1 MSKFDPKTQPQ
12 EYVADLIAQSR
23 VAQKVAEGYDQAMVD
38 KLCAAI
44 AWACV
49 KADVAEELAQLCF
62 EETQMGNL
70 DGKRGKL
77 RIRPRGAWR
86 DMKGKVSVGIIEED
100 QAKGIV
106 KYAKPIGVIGAIAP
120 VTNPEVTP
128 IVKAMSAIKGR
139 NSIIVAPHPRSKKI
153 NAKTCEYMR
162 AALKANGAPEDLI
175 MYIPEPTME
184 STQELMKQAD
194 LVLATGGAGLVKE
207 AYSSGRPAIGVG
219 AGNAIVIIDETADL
233 NDATD
238 KVVRSKIFDWAT
250 SCSAD
255 NNLIIVDKFY
265 DEAMKQLVAKGGYI
279 CTPAEKEALKKVM
292 FTDYGRL
299 DAKSG
304 LAAASPTAIAEKAG
318 FKLPEGKTFI
328 MVESTYGE
336 SGAKEP
342 FSGEKLS
349 PVLNVY
355 KYKEGKFKEAV
366 AFLNEIHEWSGKG
379 HSCCIH
385 SFNQD
390 HINYMVENTYT
401 SRVMVRLPTSAS
413 NSGNWFLGMPF
424 TLTLGCGTWGGN
436 SVSENVT
443 WRHLINTTW
452 VAQPLPERIPTDL
465 ELFGEEI
472 MKANPVK

>member
-1 MSKFDPKTQPQ
+1 MSKFDPKSQAK
-12 EYVADLIAQSR
+12 EYVADLIEQSR
-23 VAQKVAEGYDQAMVD
+23 KAQKIAEGYDQAMVD

-44 AWACV
+44 AWATV
-49 KADVAEELAQLCF
+49 KADVAEELAQLCL
-62 EETQMGNL
+62 EETKMGNI

-86 DMKGKVSVGIIEED
+86 DMKGQKSVGLIEHD
-100 QAKGIV
+100 MAKGIM

-139 NSIIVAPHPRSKKI
+139 NSVIVAPHPRSKKI
-153 NAKTCEYMR
+153 NAKTCDYMR

-175 MYIPEPTME
+175 MYIAEPTME

-207 AYSSGRPAIGVG
+207 AYQSGRPALGVG
-219 AGNAIVIIDETADL
+219 AGNAVVIIDESADL
-233 NDATD
+233 DDATS

-265 DEAMKQLVAKGGYI
+265 DEAMKQLVEKGGYI
-279 CTPAEKEALKKVM
+279 ATPAEKEALRKVM

-299 DAKSG
+299 DAKAN
-304 LAAASPTAIAEKAG
+304 LAAVSAHAMAEKAG
-318 FKLPEGKTFI
+318 WKLPEGKTFI
-328 MVESTYGE
+328 MLESKFGE
-336 SGAKEP
+336 AGAKEP

-349 PVLNVY
+349 PTLNVY
-355 KYKEGKFKEAV
+355 KYPLGKFKEAV

-385 SFNQD
+385 SNNQEN
-390 HINYMVENTYT
+390 INYLVDNTYT

-424 TLTLGCGTWGGN
+424 TLSLGCGTWGGN
-436 SVSENVT
+436 SVSENIT
-443 WRHLINTTW
+443 WKNLINTTW
-452 VAQPLPERIPTDL
+452 VAHPLPERVPSDL

-472 MKANPVK
+472 MKANP